1 MFKIPMT
8 VFQFFSSKYL
18 SASESIFTSLVRKW
32 KIYSMAF
39 SMQKRES
46 GGRKTE
52 RRKREKK
59 EQESIGGKNRQGKS
73 CNKSIT

>member
-18 SASESIFTSLVRKW
+18 SARESIFTSLVRKW
-32 KIYSMAF
+32 KLYSMAF
-39 SMQKRES
+39 SMQRKRKWGKE
-46 GGRKTE
+46 GRKTE

-59 EQESIGGKNRQGKS
+59 EQESIGGKDR
-73 CNKSIT
+73 